1 MAGVIFIH
9 GFNKTPDTW
18 NKTESGK
25 DILIEKLV
33 SKKAHTLLVHI
44 DDYDSNPSETVVPI
58 IDQIKLVGLKKWT
71 VVCHSLGVIY
81 GLELLKSDIP
91 ITGVCLIDPT
101 VPDAKFISKLEKEG
115 RHVLKS
121 YCKDHTQLDF
131 PPKIIFHIHFD
142 YDMRKPEKLSRK
154 VQYYNGLTTKND
166 KSEIIIHMNKGHML
180 HYTDGPKIVNSIM
193 NLIRL

>member
-91 ITGVCLIDPT
+91 IRITHVCRSYRK
-101 VPDAKFISKLEKEG
+101 AKLG
-115 RHVLKS
+115 R
-121 YCKDHTQLDF
+121 
-131 PPKIIFHIHFD
+131 
-142 YDMRKPEKLSRK
+142 MKLS
-154 VQYYNGLTTKND
+154 G
-166 KSEIIIHMNKGHML
+166 
-180 HYTDGPKIVNSIM
+180 
-193 NLIRL
+193 